1 MPQLPH
7 EPITRP
13 KSAVHTTST
22 SARRRRRRR
31 HVRRGALTIG
41 VCAVLVAAAACA
53 RSEGQAVAPARRAA
67 PGPDL
72 LLRAITPERLKA
84 HLAALAAIADRNGG
98 TREAGTRGYQQSV
111 AYVSRQLRR
120 AGYRPRLQSFSFNR
134 FRETRP
140 PRFERLAP
148 GAKRYRSGRD
158 FVTMR
163 YSGGG
168 VVTAPV
174 APVEPTSASSACEP
188 SAFSGFPRGAVA
200 LVRRGTCFMFLKARN
215 ARAAGA
221 SAVLIAN
228 EGGPG
233 RAAPVLGT
241 LVRPGIGIP
250 VLGVSAAFGAELA
263 RAAQAGSV
271 RVRIAVSA
279 VTRRAK
285 AVNVLADLPG
295 RDGTVL
301 LGAHLDSVAIGP
313 GINDNG
319 SGSALVLEI
328 ARQARRLRVRP
339 QHGLRFAFW
348 GAEELG
354 LVGSSAYVQSLSA
367 QQRAQLRA
375 VLNFDMVGSPNF
387 GRFVYD
393 GDKAPAGS
401 KQIEDSFRAYFA
413 AHRQAVEEVSLE
425 GSSDHTPFA
434 QVGIPVGGLF
444 TGADSRKEPGL
455 ARRFGGGAKRPF
467 DACYHQACDTLSN
480 VNVRVLGQMADA
492 AAFVALRLAG

>member
-1 MPQLPH
+1 M
-7 EPITRP
+7 
-13 KSAVHTTST
+13 
-22 SARRRRRRR
+22 
-31 HVRRGALTIG
+31 IG
-41 VCAVLVAAAACA
+41 VCAVLVAGAACA
-53 RSEGQAVAPARRAA
+53 RSEGPAMSPARAAA

-72 LLRAITPERLKA
+72 LLHAITSERLTA
-84 HLAALAAIADRNGG
+84 HLAALAAIADHNGG

-111 AYVSRQLRR
+111 AYVAGQLRR

-140 PRFERLAP
+140 ARFERLAP
-148 GAKRYRSGRD
+148 AAKRYRSGRD

-168 VVTAPV
+168 DVTARV
-174 APVEPTSASSACEP
+174 ASVEPTSASSACEP
-188 SAFSGFPRGAVA
+188 SVFSGFPRGAVA

-250 VLGVSAAFGAELA
+250 VLGVSASLGGELA
-263 RAAQAGSV
+263 RSAQAGSV

-279 VTRRAK
+279 VTRRARG
-285 AVNVLADLPG
+285 ANVLADLPG
-295 RDGTVL
+295 RG
-301 LGAHLDSVAIGP
+301 GAILVGEHLDSVAIGP

-328 ARQARRLRVRP
+328 ARQARRLGLRP
-339 QHGLRFAFW
+339 RHGLRFAFW

-367 QQRAQLRA
+367 QQRTQLRA

-393 GDKAPAGS
+393 GDKGPSGS
-401 KQIEDSFRAYFA
+401 KRIEDLFRAYFA
-413 AHRQAVEEVSLE
+413 AHGQAVEEVSLE
-425 GSSDHTPFA
+425 GSSDHAPFA
-434 QVGIPVGGLF
+434 RAGIPVGGLF
-444 TGADSRKEPGL
+444 TGADARKEPGL
-455 ARRFGGGAKRPF
+455 ARRFGGGANRPY

-480 VNVRVLGQMADA
+480 VNVRILGQMADA
-492 AAFVALRLAG
+492 AAFAALRLAS